1 MKYVEKALEKIDPG
15 ATEATGEPITA
26 ATDLK
31 ACACNYTYLGWNHGS
46 YTQNSVHICIW
57 NLMIDGSHACAYFY

>member
-31 ACACNYTYLGWNHGS
+31 ACACNYTYILGLESWIIYTELCS
-46 YTQNSVHICIW
+46 Y
-57 NLMIDGSHACAYFY
+57 M